1 MHAHDRQILRII
13 PRTVTKRLETD
24 SKRVR
29 VKPTRSGWGSRA
41 KSGSKESGP
50 IVLDAGEVAGD
61 DSGNG
66 RIPDGGGQRVHRSGY
81 GDGDRRWSE
90 STRKSLAGNDGEL
103 E

>member
-29 VKPTRSGWGSRA
+29 VKPTRSGRGSRA

-50 IVLDAGEVAGD
+50 TCSTPARWPETILATAEYPTVAANASTETATEMVAEG
-61 DSGNG
+61 G
-66 RIPDGGGQRVHRSGY
+66 R
-81 GDGDRRWSE
+81 
-90 STRKSLAGNDGEL
+90 N
-103 E
+103 